1 LVSQSSISWRAS
13 RFGKAD
19 REQLRHAIMRT
30 GERELA
36 LDLVPQEKR
45 SWRQRHRI
53 IRSIRSGR
61 EFARR
66 ICFMAMRSWSR
77 QFLRSDLNQR
87 YENRNSQTKRSN
99 NARMLAA

>member
-1 LVSQSSISWRAS
+1 
-13 RFGKAD
+13 
-19 REQLRHAIMRT
+19 MRT

-36 LDLVPQEKR
+36 LDLVPQQKR

-66 ICFMAMRSWSR
+66 ICFMTMHSWSS
-77 QFLRSDLNQR
+77 QFLGIDLNQK
-87 YENRNSQTKRSN
+87 YENRKSQTNRAS
-99 NARMLAA
+99 NARVLAA